1 MYKSK
6 TQTNRNLIYFET
18 NSPWIEVFA
27 LLQRW
32 QWGSWKPVVVL
43 EKVVTVMMMVTKLLI
58 KVVMVVVMTIK
69 LVMVMTKVLI
79 VMVMMAKAAMMI
91 ALTRSYPGSLSCP
104 GSPLASLLL
113 RT

>member
-1 MYKSK
+1 MIELLYESK
-6 TQTNRNLIYFET
+6 TQTNRSLIFVET

-58 KVVMVVVMTIK
+58 VH
-69 LVMVMTKVLI
+69 
-79 VMVMMAKAAMMI
+79 
-91 ALTRSYPGSLSCP
+91 
-104 GSPLASLLL
+104 
-113 RT
+113 